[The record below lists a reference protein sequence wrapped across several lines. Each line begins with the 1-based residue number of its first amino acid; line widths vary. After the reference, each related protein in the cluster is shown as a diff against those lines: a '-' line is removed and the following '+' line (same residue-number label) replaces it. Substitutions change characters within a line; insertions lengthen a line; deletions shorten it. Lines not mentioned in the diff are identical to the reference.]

1 MILVF
6 LYTAMQ
12 ANTYIYV
19 FLSIVTIRP
28 KKHIFI
34 CLLLFIGEKYDV
46 WIKQW
51 TFCTGLFVYIFCKQS
66 LLLGSRI

>member
-6 LYTAMQ
+6 LYAAMQ

-46 WIKQW
+46 
-51 TFCTGLFVYIFCKQS
+51 
-66 LLLGSRI
+66 